1 MKLLKKKDFD
11 IDKDDLTATVRAVRD
26 AMDRVVPGPM
36 RVMKWI
42 EDEVAAA
49 FKRGAEELQWSTP
62 SGFVVVQRLMK
73 PKVKR
78 LRLQLLGKVEIKVAD
93 GESDAIDVAH
103 HRNAAKPESYP
114 LTRCIL
120 TTPSA
125 LRFNAPISLIHDS
138 VLCRATDMSSLSS
151 IVRETYMHLFA
162 KFLPGI
168 LG

>member
-1 MKLLKKKDFD
+1 
-11 IDKDDLTATVRAVRD
+11 
-26 AMDRVVPGPM
+26 M

-103 HRNAAKPESYP
+103 HRNATSPNLIHSLDAS
-114 LTRCIL
+114 LL
-120 TTPSA
+120 HLSA

-162 KFLPGI
+162 KNS
-168 LG
+168 